1 MSLSSEMAL
10 HSTVVRMVVPM
21 RREFGHDIDVREMLR
36 DRAYARAVIA
46 EALTSDVERLRG
58 YARLAEQYLDDA
70 RRQVGADMPAT
81 QHAGASALPPALQRR
96 AIEVSRDLLELIGP
110 LAGPLA
116 TRIEHARDARALD
129 ALLAE
134 ACDSV
139 ADLLGAAIAQD
150 FKRRVAG
157 AAAPG

>member
-58 YARLAEQYLDDA
+58 YARLAEQYIDDA
-70 RRQVGADMPAT
+70 RRDADMHAT
-81 QHAGASALPPALQRR
+81 QRAVASALPPALQRR
-96 AIEVSRDLLELIGP
+96 AIEVSRNLVELIGP

-116 TRIEHARDARALD
+116 ARIEHARDARALD

-139 ADLLGAAIAQD
+139 ADLLGSAIAQD
-150 FKRRVAG
+150 FRRRVA
-157 AAAPG
+157 AAAASG

>member
-58 YARLAEQYLDDA
+58 YARLAEQYMSDA
-70 RRQVGADMPAT
+70 GMAADTDGHPTRRGT
-81 QHAGASALPPALQRR
+81 ASAMSPALQRR
-96 AIEVSRDLLELIGP
+96 AIEVSRDLVELIGP

-116 TRIEHARDARALD
+116 ARIEHARDARTLD
-129 ALLAE
+129 GLLAE

-139 ADLLGAAIAQD
+139 ADLLGSAIARD
-150 FKRRVAG
+150 FKRRIA
-157 AAAPG
+157 AAAPR

>member
-58 YARLAEQYLDDA
+58 YARLAEQYINDA
-70 RRQVGADMPAT
+70 RPQADADMHAT
-81 QHAGASALPPALQRR
+81 QRAAASALPPALQRR
-96 AIEVSRDLLELIGP
+96 AMEVSRDLVELIGP

-116 TRIEHARDARALD
+116 ARIEHARDARALD
-129 ALLAE
+129 ALLVE

-139 ADLLGAAIAQD
+139 ADLLGSAIAQD
-150 FKRRVAG
+150 FKRRVAV